1 MADAVLPPPPTPTT
15 GDKAI
20 GVALA
25 ALGEFP
31 GGGTVVALL
40 DQIFGTPYARRH
52 DAWLRR
58 MHELL
63 IALDARG
70 IDVTTLGGRPDF
82 VTAVHDA
89 TRVALGEHLEVKL
102 DQLKA
107 VLLNAAT
114 HDPDPISDM
123 WTLRYLRW
131 IDELEPAHVEILAF
145 GVDPPGWLNAHGK
158 ETPVFMSGGRR
169 HVFDLAQWPYA
180 ADVVELVLDDLGRLQ
195 LGGPG
200 SAMVTGGAMYDPW
213 ISPRGRRFLD
223 WLAIV

>member
-1 MADAVLPPPPTPTT
+1 MTDEALPPPPSPTA

-20 GVALA
+20 GVAV
-25 ALGEFP
+25 ALVSEFP

-52 DAWLRR
+52 DAWLRK

-63 IALDARG
+63 LGLEARG
-70 IDVTTLGGRPDF
+70 VDIGTLGDRPEF
-82 VTAVHDA
+82 VTAVHEA
-89 TRVALGEHLEVKL
+89 TRVALGEHLEAKL

-114 HDPDPISDM
+114 HPADTVTDM

-145 GVDPPGWLNAHGK
+145 GVDPRSWLESHGK
-158 ETPVFMSGGRR
+158 ETPDYMNGGRR
-169 HVFDLAQWPYA
+169 VVFDLA
-180 ADVVELVLDDLGRLQ
+180 L
-195 LGGPG
+195 
-200 SAMVTGGAMYDPW
+200 
-213 ISPRGRRFLD
+213 
-223 WLAIV
+223 